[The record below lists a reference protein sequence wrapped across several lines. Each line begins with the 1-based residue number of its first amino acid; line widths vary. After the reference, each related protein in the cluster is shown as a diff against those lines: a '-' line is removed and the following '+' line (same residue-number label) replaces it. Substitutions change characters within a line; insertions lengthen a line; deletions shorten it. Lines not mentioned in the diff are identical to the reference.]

1 MTPEP
6 TSRPKAYVGL
16 FKDNAVAVLD
26 TSTNQVLSTIPVPPG
41 PHGLVV
47 TPDGRK
53 VYVSSDGASTV
64 SVIDTATDR
73 VVRQIEV
80 GPTPHGLA
88 ISPDGR
94 QVLVAGF
101 GANHAVLNDT
111 TSDQVVGQ
119 IPVPQPHNSAIGR
132 SRAHVQVSMLSAPL
146 VRGGAPKRRGYH
158 GGPSEAVAQ
167 TFFERP
173 GSARRSR

>member
-1 MTPEP
+1 M
-6 TSRPKAYVGL
+6 
-16 FKDNAVAVLD
+16 
-26 TSTNQVLSTIPVPPG
+26 
-41 PHGLVV
+41 
-47 TPDGRK
+47 
-53 VYVSSDGASTV
+53 

-101 GANHAVLNDT
+101 GANHAVLIDT
-111 TSDQVVGQ
+111 TSDQVAGQ

-146 VRGGAPKRRGYH
+146 VRGGALKRRGYH
-158 GGPSEAVAQ
+158 GAPSG
-167 TFFERP
+167 RP
-173 GSARRSR
+173 GRPRAGRGDPAS